1 MSIVVITTQYMEN
14 YAAPEWD
21 GVGTCP
27 QYWKYKGGST
37 YWAPLKDGE
46 DAQRA
51 KANLAARVSESND
64 FVRIYPI
71 GQAEIRSAAV
81 LDEPHDDHEPVDCL
95 WCEISPNRTTKRSD
109 WIEVK

>member
-14 YAAPEWD
+14 YGAHSWD

-27 QYWKYKGGST
+27 QSWRYKGGST
-37 YWAPLKDGE
+37 YWAPLQDGE
-46 DAQRA
+46 DTMRA

-81 LDEPHDDHEPVDCL
+81 LDEPHDDHEPVDCFQ
-95 WCEISPNRTTKRSD
+95 CEMLPHRMTKRSD